1 MAAVSSR
8 YRASRARLCALTP
21 RADYGPPCE
30 SLSFALG
37 LAPVTEVVAFF
48 NHKGGVSKTT
58 TAFHLG
64 WKLAERGHKVLL
76 VDADPQCNLTGLV
89 LGYTGETELED
100 FYAANEG
107 QTLRDGL
114 RPAFESRPEPLVP
127 LKPFE
132 IDSRSGLAIV
142 PGHIEVAEY
151 ETTLG
156 IAQELSGS
164 IYALRNIPGSLI
176 HLIRATADDWGA
188 DFAFIDLSPGLGP
201 LNQNLVSLADWFLV
215 PATPDYFSLMAIDSL
230 NRVLPR
236 WRKWAEAAAEVDALR
251 EATYPFPS
259 PTGRLLGTV
268 IQNFT
273 IRGLAPAKSFQ
284 QWIDRIAERV
294 DSVLVPT
301 LTAANMTLAP
311 GEYEAV
317 GMGVGHRLALI
328 SDFHSLVAKSQEH
341 RTPVFALSDEQLA
354 AGGDVLENYQAMCS
368 RFDKAF
374 SELAEKVEA
383 LVGVQVV
390 GT

>member
-1 MAAVSSR
+1 M
-8 YRASRARLCALTP
+8 TQ
-21 RADYGPPCE
+21 
-30 SLSFALG
+30 
-37 LAPVTEVVAFF
+37 VVAFF

-58 TAFHLG
+58 SAFHVG

-89 LGYTGETELED
+89 LGYTGETELEN

-114 RPAFESRPEPLVP
+114 RPAFESRPEPLAP

-132 IDSRSGLAIV
+132 VAACNGLAIV

-176 HLIRATADDWGA
+176 YLIRETADAWGA
-188 DFAFIDLSPGLGP
+188 DFTFVDLSPGLGP

-236 WRKWAEAAAEVDALR
+236 WRQWAEAAAEVDALR
-251 EATYPFPS
+251 DATYSFPA

-273 IRGLAPAKSFQ
+273 IRGQAPAKSFQ
-284 QWIDRIAERV
+284 QWIDRIADRV
-294 DSVLVPT
+294 DNVLIPT
-301 LTAANMTLAP
+301 LTSAHMTLAP
-311 GEYEAV
+311 AEYRAV
-317 GMGVGHRLALI
+317 GLGKGHQLALV
-328 SDFHSLVAKSQEH
+328 SDFHSLVAKSQDH
-341 RTPVFALSDEQLA
+341 LTPVFALSDLQLA
-354 AGGDVLENYQAMCS
+354 AGGDVLENYQAMRS
-368 RFDKAF
+368 RFDQAF
-374 SELAEKVEA
+374 DELAVKIEA
-383 LVGVQVV
+383 LVAPYVAEN
-390 GT
+390 